1 MEVRRSQWKT
11 DEIKNKVT
19 YLLKGAFTQQ
29 KLPMVRTLVTAIER
43 GLSEHLIKAQKRRRN
58 VINFPKKLMLAR

>member
-1 MEVRRSQWKT
+1 MKT

-29 KLPMVRTLVTAIER
+29 YYKT
-43 GLSEHLIKAQKRRRN
+43 
-58 VINFPKKLMLAR
+58 NFTILQLL